1 MDAEREKMIR
11 HTWKNLGGNMEWRHG
26 EVLYTPELEPT
37 PGDIWEQPFWEQP
50 YNDATR
56 TLKVLEY
63 RCDARVDGD
72 RRILRV
78 ICEGIVV
85 EERAVWVR

>member
-1 MDAEREKMIR
+1 MDAEREKLIR

-26 EVLYTPELEPT
+26 RTLFTPELEPS
-37 PGDIWEQPFWEQP
+37 PGHRWEQPDI
-50 YNDATR
+50 DATQ

-63 RCDARVDGD
+63 RCDARVAGG

-78 ICEGIVV
+78 ICEGVVV
-85 EERAVWVR
+85 EERKG